1 MVSGNG
7 PNLLGREWLTPLE
20 VNLQNLNSISSTS
33 PLQQL
38 LASHPT
44 VFGEDL
50 GCYNG
55 PPVKLAVNK
64 DAQPT
69 FYKARPV
76 PFALRSKVEDELT
89 RLQSQ
94 GIISPVKH
102 SVWAAPIVPV
112 LKNSGRVRLC
122 GDYKLTINK
131 ASPTETYPLPV
142 VDELF
147 ANLSGGKYFSKLDLS
162 NAYIQFP
169 LDDASKQYVTINTHK
184 GLFQYNHLP
193 FGVASAPAI
202 FQRHMEMLLQGL
214 PNVSV
219 YIDDILVAGATREE
233 HLQTLDE
240 VLRRLEHAQ
249 LRLNRAKCFFLR
261 SSIEY
266 LAHIIDEHCI
276 HPTSAKV
283 DAIKQ
288 ALPPNNLT
296 LNYAPS
302 WACSIITTSSCPTS
316 HLSLPLSTHFSTN
329 TRNGTGNRSSNRLSS
344 WPKMP
349 SSLMPFLFITTLV
362 NPWCWHAMPRTLASE
377 PFSPI
382 PWRMAWRDQS
392 RISPEL

>member
-1 MVSGNG
+1 MLWRKHTLPLDLLLNDVPVTMELDTGAAVSVINESTFDSIRQVPGDSPLYPAKSKLKSYTGQEIQVQGTTQLRVRYKDKHLSLSIHVVSGNG
-7 PNLLGREWLTPLE
+7 PNLLGRDWLTSLE

-122 GDYKLTINK
+122 EDYKLTINK

-162 NAYIQFP
+162 NAYLQFP

-184 GLFQYNHLP
+184 GLFQFNRLP

-219 YIDDILVAGATREE
+219 YIDDRNTF
-233 HLQTLDE
+233 
-240 VLRRLEHAQ
+240 RR
-249 LRLNRAKCFFLR
+249 
-261 SSIEY
+261 
-266 LAHIIDEHCI
+266 
-276 HPTSAKV
+276 
-283 DAIKQ
+283 
-288 ALPPNNLT
+288 
-296 LNYAPS
+296 
-302 WACSIITTSSCPTS
+302 
-316 HLSLPLSTHFSTN
+316 
-329 TRNGTGNRSSNRLSS
+329 
-344 WPKMP
+344 
-349 SSLMPFLFITTLV
+349 
-362 NPWCWHAMPRTLASE
+362 
-377 PFSPI
+377 
-382 PWRMAWRDQS
+382 
-392 RISPEL
+392 